1 MEHADRLERAIFRIK
16 QKYDEYEKGRKDR
29 SIMMTNKILESEN
42 VDTRNICRAL
52 TLSGKPCKFKAVC
65 GNYCR
70 KHTRV

>member
-1 MEHADRLERAIFRIK
+1 MENTDKLERAIARIK
-16 QKYDEYEKGRKDR
+16 QKYEEYDQRKRDR

-70 KHTRV
+70 KHTRI

>member
-52 TLSGKPCKFKAVC
+52 TLSGKPCGFKAVC